1 MAGTA
6 CTVVR
11 RLSPAPLIR
20 VITQQRVWPSDA
32 NIKVVETAASH
43 HESIHSSCAL
53 TGGAVSTMREDIWGG
68 GMAVVRIH
76 FRQACSGMGG
86 AKCGGHV
93 ACAAPAR
100 LVYQVAH
107 AY

>member
-20 VITQQRVWPSDA
+20 AITQQRVWPLDA

-43 HESIHSSCAL
+43 HESLHSFCAL
-53 TGGAVSTMREDIWGG
+53 TGGAVSTMREDIWG
-68 GMAVVRIH
+68 
-76 FRQACSGMGG
+76 
-86 AKCGGHV
+86 V
-93 ACAAPAR
+93 AWRWCASTLGRRVLAWS
-100 LVYQVAH
+100 
-107 AY
+107 

>member
-20 VITQQRVWPSDA
+20 AITQQRVWPLDA

-43 HESIHSSCAL
+43 HESLHSFCAL
-53 TGGAVSTMREDIWGG
+53 TGGAASTMREDIILGG
-68 GMAVVRIH
+68 GMVVVRIYS
-76 FRQACSGMGG
+76 RQACSGVELS
-86 AKCGGHV
+86 AV
-93 ACAAPAR
+93 AM
-100 LVYQVAH
+100 
-107 AY
+107 